1 MKTQKRNLN
10 SKNKTQKNKDKLI
23 IHISGPSGSGKTTLG
38 NKIKSASKDIVVKD
52 LDDLFHAFMKNKKYK
67 WGYQFDTSE
76 YQEYINKYIKR
87 NKKKHIIFVGLN
99 LDMQHN
105 PGHYYDIGATKKY
118 YIKINNNIVF
128 EQKCMRLIN
137 DIGEKSK
144 VIIKEIRK
152 NEKQTIEGLG
162 NAFKFECGY
171 KNIMNET
178 EQWNND
184 YKKQGY
190 SFLSRE
196 KIFEKIK
203 SLI

>member
-1 MKTQKRNLN
+1 
-10 SKNKTQKNKDKLI
+10 
-23 IHISGPSGSGKTTLG
+23 
-38 NKIKSASKDIVVKD
+38 
-52 LDDLFHAFMKNKKYK
+52 
-67 WGYQFDTSE
+67 
-76 YQEYINKYIKR
+76 
-87 NKKKHIIFVGLN
+87 
-99 LDMQHN
+99 MQHN